1 MACRVIQIQIIMRAF
16 LLFSILAVLALSS
29 CGSPKTST
37 QFYKAHKKGEG
48 VTNFRLPGW
57 VVWLG
62 AGLAYNSVRDED
74 AKAALRLARKVGRLQ
89 LLAADEAGAIP
100 AEAVNDFLRNS
111 KVQGYEELLSVKSG
125 KTVVNISARGRRDR
139 IRNLLLL
146 VNDEDGFVFLHL
158 KSRVRTKDINQL
170 IEQLMQLREKPE
182 EEQEAEPELPRV

>member
-1 MACRVIQIQIIMRAF
+1 MRAF
-16 LLFSILAVLALSS
+16 LLLSILAVLAFSS
-29 CGSPKTST
+29 CSSPKTST

-100 AEAVNDFLRNS
+100 PEAVNDFLRNS
-111 KVQGYEELLSVKSG
+111 KVQGYEELLSVRSG

-182 EEQEAEPELPRV
+182 EEEPEVRPELPRV